1 MKNSIA
7 LLVSLF
13 LFANCASGQG
23 TRPKAKDPNA
33 AAATI
38 ASELRYQFL
47 SSLKAQGGKLP
58 ARLGIL
64 DIINEEGKSSQLGR
78 MISDRLSKEL
88 FDPKT
93 FILLERDRLNQVIG
107 EQTFQETGLVL
118 SDQIVS
124 AGKLSGAEYLTLG
137 QIVFQDQVFLLNIR
151 IVSLGGV
158 ICATADILFD
168 SDDDTY
174 SKYKE
179 SIK

>member
-1 MKNSIA
+1 MF
-7 LLVSLF
+7 LFPFVFLF
-13 LFANCASGQG
+13 LLIDCASGPG
-23 TRPKAKDPNA
+23 TKLKAKDPNSA
-33 AAATI
+33 TATI

-47 SSLKAQGGKLP
+47 ASLKAQGGKLP

-64 DIINEEGKSSQLGR
+64 DIINEEGKNSQLGR

-93 FILLERDRLNQVIG
+93 FILLERDRLNRVVG

-124 AGKLSGAEYLTLG
+124 AGKLFGAEYLTLG
-137 QIVFQDQVFLLNIR
+137 QVVFQDQVFLLNIR
-151 IVSLGGV
+151 IVSLSGV